1 MRPALLRR
9 WVVCTAVGATA
20 AAIATAAI
28 AGRSSV
34 WLWLWGLGLPALAA
48 WTAYVIAGI
57 ARLRLVGFLPTNA
70 RTDDFI
76 PAALQ
81 PWIRF
86 WLVTRFGLLWA
97 MLFLVITTIAA
108 AIIHRAFN
116 LVAFALVYVVGV
128 RILMDGAFGAA
139 LNIGVISRRRHPVS

>member
-1 MRPALLRR
+1 
-9 WVVCTAVGATA
+9 VGATA
-20 AAIATAAI
+20 AAIAIAA
-28 AGRSSV
+28 AMGFSSV

-48 WTAYVIAGI
+48 WTVCVIAGV
-57 ARLRLVGFLPTNA
+57 ARLRIVGFLPTGA
-70 RTDDFI
+70 RDDDFI

-86 WLVTRFGLLWA
+86 WLVTRIGLLFA
-97 MLFLVITTIAA
+97 MMFLLLATIAA

-116 LVAFALVYVVGV
+116 LVALALVYIVGV

-139 LNIGVISRRRHPVS
+139 FNIGIISRRRHTVS